1 MNLFQKLKAF
11 YAPFRIKAQFFHQSK
26 LFKKR
31 YLAFL
36 FFMANVPICLYYCS
50 QYPQETTLYIS
61 RHMEK
66 VSELELPEFSRN
78 LIFGA
83 YSKLYG
89 VNEQEMVKKF

>member
-1 MNLFQKLKAF
+1 
-11 YAPFRIKAQFFHQSK
+11 
-26 LFKKR
+26 
-31 YLAFL
+31 
-36 FFMANVPICLYYCS
+36 
-50 QYPQETTLYIS
+50 
-61 RHMEK
+61 MEK